1 MRFQRMRRSWI
12 AMSRAWPMWRD
23 PVTLGGGMTI
33 VKGSPPSWNSGRKTP
48 ADSHRSYQFASTSC
62 GSYAC
67 SIGPVTHRAAILD
80 GPAGGPELP
89 ERGKAGAEAPALTPF
104 RTPEG
109 DRLRRWN
116 PPVSEPSEEVR
127 KDPLAVITHPQNKI
141 RNLTEQ
147 QIRAIFT
154 GMITNWKS
162 LGGRDHDIV
171 LVVPGKNTAAF
182 KNFDR
187 QVIKRGEI
195 IYDFMTYKST
205 MAIKAVKK
213 FPHAISFIA
222 HGAASRHSGIKTIK
236 IDGLSPN
243 DENYPYFQVFSFVSK
258 GEPVGLAKKF
268 IAFALSDKGRA
279 IVLDRGM
286 TPVTK

>member
-1 MRFQRMRRSWI
+1 MKKAYAKI
-12 AMSRAWPMWRD
+12 LILA
-23 PVTLGGGMTI
+23 VTVFTVSSVI
-33 VKGSPPSWNSGRKTP
+33 PPGLIQAKELLRYATSAQIHEAFGKEAVSTFEQDTGIKVQVHVTSSGFAVNRLMNDL
-48 ADSHRSYQFASTSC
+48 ADL
-62 GSYAC
+62 AC
-67 SIGPVTHRAAILD
+67 TTEGVYYRHKDYGYVEI
-80 GPAGGPELP
+80 
-89 ERGKAGAEAPALTPF
+89 PF
-104 RTPEG
+104 C
-109 DRLRRWN
+109 
-116 PPVSEPSEEVR
+116 

-147 QIRAIFT
+147 QVRAIFT

-222 HGAASRHSGIKTIK
+222 HGAASRHSGIKTIN

-268 IAFALSDKGRA
+268 ITFALSGKGRA

-286 TPVTK
+286 TPATK